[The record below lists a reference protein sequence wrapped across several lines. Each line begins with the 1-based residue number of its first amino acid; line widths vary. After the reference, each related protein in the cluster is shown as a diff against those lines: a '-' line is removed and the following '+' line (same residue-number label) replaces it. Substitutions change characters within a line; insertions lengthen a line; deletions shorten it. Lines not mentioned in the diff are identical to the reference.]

1 VNTPLINA
9 SDNRMV
15 PNTFE
20 GVTLDTLPDKA
31 RNYDYAVGYLTTI
44 KQRDS
49 NTFIPMSEALAGGN
63 TSHRGAAFG
72 TLTYRPSTELSMV
85 LMDYGVPDF
94 LNTGFF
100 QAEYDFKRPKGQ
112 PNLIVG
118 GNIIDQATIG
128 QNLLTK
134 SSFHTHQASVKVQ
147 TEYAGWTLFAAGSIA
162 GDESKIL
169 SPFGEKPNYTD
180 MQQSS
185 FDSAGEKAI
194 GASVAYDFGHA
205 FGEYGLAGLS
215 AGVWDTQ
222 GWGAFNPAN
231 GSRIADSNELDLWL

>member
-1 VNTPLINA
+1 
-9 SDNRMV
+9 MV
-15 PNTFE
+15 F
-20 GVTLDTLPDKA
+20 
-31 RNYDYAVGYLTTI
+31 
-44 KQRDS
+44 
-49 NTFIPMSEALAGGN
+49 
-63 TSHRGAAFG
+63 
-72 TLTYRPSTELSMV
+72 
-85 LMDYGVPDF
+85 MDYGVPDF

-100 QAEYDFKRPKGQ
+100 QAEYDFKRPKDQ
-112 PNLIVG
+112 PNLILG
-118 GNIIDQATIG
+118 GNVIDQVTIG

-147 TEYAGWTLFAAGSIA
+147 TEYAGWTVFVTSSIA
-162 GDESKIL
+162 GDESKL
-169 SPFGEKPNYTD
+169 FSPFGEKPNYTD

-185 FDSAGEKAI
+185 FDNAGEKAI

-231 GSRIADSNELDLWL
+231 GSRIADSNELDLWLQYRPTSGPFQGFRFKTQYSDLWQKGSARNHQPEFRAIIDYTILFRPPLI